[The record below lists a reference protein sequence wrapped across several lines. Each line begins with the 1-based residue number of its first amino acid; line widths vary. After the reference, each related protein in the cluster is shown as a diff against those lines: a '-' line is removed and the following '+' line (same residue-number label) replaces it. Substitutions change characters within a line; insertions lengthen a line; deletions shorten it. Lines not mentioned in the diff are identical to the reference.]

1 MFLSIITI
9 NRNNAEGLKKT
20 LESVAS
26 QTCRD
31 FEHII
36 IDGASTDGSV
46 DVIKEYV
53 ASPAGKN
60 VSYWVSEPD
69 SGVYNAM
76 NKGIKK
82 AIGDYCLFL
91 NSGDWLFN
99 SDTIKNESNQNHTA
113 DIIIFNPMM
122 IKSDLIKSKELPDYY
137 PCHFFLE
144 GNAINHQNELIKTK
158 LLKKEPYNENLKIFS
173 DSEFNIKS
181 IIHNKAS
188 YIHYP
193 YSISYYEATTGLS
206 TLQRDLLEKEKK
218 QVLTEC
224 FGCYEQFLLLQDYE
238 TGYGG
243 ILKKIRLLLNFIAS
257 KTTRKQRPN
266 SI

>member
-9 NRNNAEGLKKT
+9 NRNNAVGLKKT

-46 DVIKEYV
+46 DVINDYV
-53 ASPAGKN
+53 ASTAGKN
-60 VSYWVSEPD
+60 VSYWISEPD

-99 SDTIKNESNQNHTA
+99 SDTVKNEKETDHTE
-113 DIIIFNPMM
+113 DIV
-122 IKSDLIKSKELPDYY
+122 
-137 PCHFFLE
+137 FFDSINVK
-144 GNAINHQNELIKTK
+144 GNKNEKVEMPEKLDTLYFISGRTIYHQNELIKTY
-158 LLKKEPYNENLKIFS
+158 LLKENPYNEELKTFS
-173 DSEFNIKS
+173 DNEFNIKA
-181 IIHNKAS
+181 IILQKHS
-188 YIHYP
+188 YRHFHRTIV
-193 YSISYYEATTGLS
+193 YYEALEGISS
-206 TLQRDLLEKEKK
+206 TQINLVQKEQN

-224 FGCYEQFLLLQDYE
+224 FGDELVQNYKLLIDYE
-238 TGYGG
+238 LGYMGL
-243 ILKKIRLLLNFIAS
+243 LKKLRILLNYVRSIIIR
-257 KTTRKQRPN
+257 TRKK
-266 SI
+266 

>member
-53 ASPAGKN
+53 ASTAGKN
-60 VSYWVSEPD
+60 VSYWGSEPD

-82 AIGDYCLFL
+82 ATGDYCLFL
-91 NSGDWLFN
+91 NSGDWLFDN
-99 SDTIKNESNQNHTA
+99 NVINREAELKHTES
-113 DIIIFNPMM
+113 IIYYDAIF
-122 IKSDLIKSKELPDYY
+122 LKEGKEEKIDYPEQLSAY
-137 PCHFFLE
+137 YFACGSTL
-144 GNAINHQNELIKTK
+144 NHQNELIKTS
-158 LLKKEPYNENLKIFS
+158 LQQENLYNENLKIFA
-173 DSEFNIKS
+173 DNEFNIKNIVKTDIS
-181 IIHNKAS
+181 FKHSKNTL
-188 YIHYP
+188 
-193 YSISYYEATTGLS
+193 SYYDASDGIS
-206 TLQRDLLEKEKK
+206 SRNIDLFEEEQN
-218 QVLTEC
+218 QVLLKYYGKELIDIC
-224 FGCYEQFLLLQDYE
+224 KLLNDYE
-238 TGYGG
+238 TGYFG
-243 ILKKIRLLLNFIAS
+243 ILKILRKILNKISMF
-257 KTTRKQRPN
+257 TFRRKEN
-266 SI
+266 C

>member
-9 NRNNAEGLKKT
+9 NRNNAVGLKKT

-46 DVIKEYV
+46 DVINDYV
-53 ASPAGKN
+53 ASTAGKN
-60 VSYWVSEPD
+60 VSYWISEPD

-99 SDTIKNESNQNHTA
+99 SDTVKNEKETDHTE
-113 DIIIFNPMM
+113 DI
-122 IKSDLIKSKELPDYY
+122 
-137 PCHFFLE
+137 
-144 GNAINHQNELIKTK
+144 
-158 LLKKEPYNENLKIFS
+158 
-173 DSEFNIKS
+173 DS
-181 IIHNKAS
+181 
-188 YIHYP
+188 
-193 YSISYYEATTGLS
+193 GLS
-206 TLQRDLLEKEKK
+206 
-218 QVLTEC
+218 
-224 FGCYEQFLLLQDYE
+224 
-238 TGYGG
+238 
-243 ILKKIRLLLNFIAS
+243 
-257 KTTRKQRPN
+257 
-266 SI
+266 